1 MKLLALFLAYDH
13 ERFIKGYPP
22 KGSNLLMTPNVEI
35 SQLAS
40 LISNTDE
47 LVYLDERID
56 TIAFDTPIDLALI
69 FSPFEHEKRIRE
81 LVQQLREKG
90 KRSIL
95 FGPLPTAWQDNL
107 PDWIDSIVS
116 GNILNVYSEIS
127 EDLFHGA
134 LKKKYIAGTQLRYVP
149 PNRIFSEK
157 NNFFNKQGQ
166 YLQAIIGCCCLPQLK
181 LYCSQNLYYGNNIFK
196 RDLIEVIGEIISLP
210 YKHIT
215 LIDEDITVDPDY
227 YHKFFTN
234 AWNYHK
240 HWTVQAG
247 RRIFEYPDFIR
258 LLAKAGTRIIFLK
271 EDWFP
276 PLFPGI
282 ITNEK
287 PKYLKDELLSNQRV
301 LREKRRQVKMLHSER
316 MLVGAKLSLLYDSA
330 NHYNFDIAFKL
341 IDRLNLDFVEM
352 KFYEPARLS
361 VNKAS
366 PEIELS
372 QRHYFPMIPSTDPAW
387 LKNRFYALGHIIYRT
402 CTRPLTLGF
411 YNTLFYLIPY
421 SLAYRQNYLEGIA
434 FPP

>member
-1 MKLLALFLAYDH
+1 MKFLALSLAYDH

-22 KGSNLLMTPNVEI
+22 KGANLLMTPNVEI

-40 LISNTDE
+40 LISKTDE
-47 LVYLDERID
+47 LHYLDERIE
-56 TIAFDTPIDLALI
+56 TITFTTSFDLALI
-69 FSPFEHEKRIRE
+69 FSPFEHEKRIKE

-95 FGPLPTAWQDNL
+95 FGPLPSAWQDNS
-107 PDWIDSIVS
+107 PDWIDSIVV

-127 EDLFHGA
+127 EDFCHGA
-134 LKKKYIAGTQLRYVP
+134 MKKKYIAGNQLRYVP
-149 PNRIFSEK
+149 PNRIFNEK

-166 YLQAIIGCCCLPQLK
+166 YLQAIIGCCCSPQLK
-181 LYCSQNLYYGNNIFK
+181 PHCSQNLYYGNNILK

-215 LIDEDITVDPDY
+215 LLDEDITVDPDY
-227 YHKFFTN
+227 YHEFFSN
-234 AWNYHK
+234 AWNYRK

-247 RRIFEYPDFIR
+247 PRLFKYPGFIR
-258 LLAKAGTRIIFLK
+258 LMAKAGARIIFLK
-271 EDWFP
+271 DDWFP

-282 ITNEK
+282 ITSERQ
-287 PKYLKDELLSNQRV
+287 KYLNGELLSSPRL

-316 MLVGAKLSLLYDSA
+316 ILVGAKLSLLYDPT
-330 NHYNFDIAFKL
+330 NQFNFDIAFKL
-341 IDRLNLDFVEM
+341 IDRLNLDFLEI
-352 KFYEPARLS
+352 KFYESAQLS
-361 VNKAS
+361 KNNTGH
-366 PEIELS
+366 EIELS
-372 QRHYFPMIPSTDPAW
+372 QRHYFPMIPSTDPSW